1 MCRLESEQLEI
12 RIGQIDV
19 CRHLDLCINPGE
31 RWGLLGRNGAGKT
44 TLLHTLAGLRR
55 PDAGTV
61 RLDGNPLPALTR
73 RVIARHIGVLLQDH
87 RDAFPAT
94 VMEMVLTGRHP
105 YLGPLQW
112 EGEADIAAAREALHT
127 VGLDGMESRDV
138 ATLSGG
144 ERRRLGIA
152 TLLTQDPE
160 VLLLDEPTSH
170 MDIHHQIRILDL
182 LRHRATS
189 VGKSLL
195 LVMHDPNLALRYC
208 DHFLLLF
215 GQGETL
221 RGTAAEVL
229 TRQNLE
235 RLYQHPLHALQSP
248 HGTVWLPLDSP
259 QD

>member
-1 MCRLESEQLEI
+1 MSRLESEQLAI
-12 RIGQIDV
+12 RIGKVDV
-19 CRHLDLCINPGE
+19 CRHLDLRVNPGE
-31 RWGLLGRNGAGKT
+31 CWGMLGRNGAGKT

-55 PDAGTV
+55 PDAGAV
-61 RLDGNPLPALTR
+61 RLDGTPLPALTR
-73 RVIARHIGVLLQDH
+73 RVIARHVGVLLQEH
-87 RDAFPAT
+87 HDAFPAT
-94 VMEMVLTGRHP
+94 VMETALTGRHP

-112 EGEADIAAAREALHT
+112 ESEADYDAARGALHA

-170 MDIHHQIRILDL
+170 MDIHHQIRTLDL
-182 LRHRATS
+182 LRRRAS
-189 VGKSLL
+189 AGKKSLL

-221 RGTAAEVL
+221 RGTAGEVL

-235 RLYQHPLHALQSP
+235 RLYQHPMHALQGP

-259 QD
+259 RD